1 MKANKYSGRFIVF
14 EGLDGSGQS
23 TQVKLLA
30 EFLEKRG
37 YKVLKTKEPTKD
49 SVAGKKIAKI
59 LHKKEEVPPFE
70 FQKLFSKDRAWH
82 LKKIIIPAL
91 KERKIVISDRYFFS
105 SFSYGITEG
114 VELKELIALNKK
126 FLLPDLVF
134 FLDVSPEICI
144 QRIGRRGKEK
154 TLFEEKEILKKVYE
168 NYKKVLKEFEKTTK
182 IFIINGERSI
192 EEVFEDVKSRIS
204 TNLPRISRI
213 S

>member
-49 SVAGKKIAKI
+49 SKFGKKIRKI
-59 LHKKEEVPPFE
+59 LDKEKRISPKKL
-70 FQKLFSKDRAWH
+70 QKLFSKDRAWH

-105 SFSYGITEG
+105 SFSYGITDG
-114 VELKELIALNKK
+114 VGLKELITLNKK

-134 FLDVSPEICI
+134 FLDVSPEICV
-144 QRIGRRGKEK
+144 QRIERRGEEK

-192 EEVFEDVKSRIS
+192 EEVFSEIKKIVQKQ
-204 TNLPRISRI
+204 L
-213 S
+213 